1 MFAIG
6 CVWFAWSSL
15 GDSVPG
21 TLLAGIAALAAI
33 GAAVESGRDLDSS
46 PAAFQTFWVLLNA
59 VILPTVFLSALLLIL
74 NSLIVHGRSA
84 AFSALMLWLLVHLP
98 FYCFWLPGLDSLMP
112 WLTAVQWL
120 VIALVTTRITRD
132 WRVYEAIA
140 MTFATILT
148 VGVSIVIGL
157 VTMGYQLRLEG
168 P

>member
-15 GDSVPG
+15 GDSVG
-21 TLLAGIAALAAI
+21 STLLAGISALAAI
-33 GAAVESGRDLDSS
+33 MAALESGRDLDSS
-46 PAAFQTFWVLLNA
+46 SAAFRTFWLL
-59 VILPTVFLSALLLIL
+59 LSALILPIACAGALLAV
-74 NSLIVHGRSA
+74 NSLIDRGSDA
-84 AFSALMLWLLVHLP
+84 PFSALMLWVLVHLP
-98 FYCFWLPGLDSLMP
+98 FYCFWLPVMDLMP
-112 WLTAVQWL
+112 WLTALQWL

>member
-1 MFAIG
+1 
-6 CVWFAWSSL
+6 
-15 GDSVPG
+15 
-21 TLLAGIAALAAI
+21 
-33 GAAVESGRDLDSS
+33 
-46 PAAFQTFWVLLNA
+46 
-59 VILPTVFLSALLLIL
+59 
-74 NSLIVHGRSA
+74 
-84 AFSALMLWLLVHLP
+84 
-98 FYCFWLPGLDSLMP
+98 MP